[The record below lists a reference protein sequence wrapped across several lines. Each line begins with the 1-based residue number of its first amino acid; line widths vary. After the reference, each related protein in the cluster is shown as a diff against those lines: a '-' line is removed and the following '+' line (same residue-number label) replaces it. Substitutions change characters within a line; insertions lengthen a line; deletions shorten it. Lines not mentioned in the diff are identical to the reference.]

1 MGIVD
6 IKFKGEICTW
16 ANNREGEGF
25 IQERLDKFFG
35 SAEWMLS
42 YNTTEVKHVMRQA
55 SDHSLFLLDSNPV
68 RKKTKARFIFKNRW
82 TKRLESEN
90 IIREV
95 WYQQVVG
102 SRMFRVQKKLKLCKQ
117 KFIKWRKEEKENSRT
132 EIELIQK
139 EMESMQQQREKGLGG
154 MGSAQNITMSGI

>member
-1 MGIVD
+1 
-6 IKFKGEICTW
+6 
-16 ANNREGEGF
+16 
-25 IQERLDKFFG
+25 
-35 SAEWMLS
+35 MLS
-42 YNTTEVKHVMRQA
+42 YDTTEVKHVMRQA

-82 TKRLESEN
+82 TKRPESEN

-95 WYQQVVG
+95 RDQQVVG
-102 SRMFRVQKKLKLCKQ
+102 SIMFSVQKKLKFCKQ

-139 EMESMQQQREKGLGG
+139 AMESMQ
-154 MGSAQNITMSGI
+154 